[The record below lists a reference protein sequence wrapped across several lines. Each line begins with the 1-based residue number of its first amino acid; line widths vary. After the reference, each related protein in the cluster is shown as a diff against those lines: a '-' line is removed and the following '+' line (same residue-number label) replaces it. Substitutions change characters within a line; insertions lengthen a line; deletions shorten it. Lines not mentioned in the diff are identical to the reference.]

1 MNKREFIAGLGG
13 ALICSVDG
21 QAQTEHSMP
30 VIGFL
35 SSDRTLS
42 AEVLASFHEGLGS
55 AGYIEDRNVRIE
67 FRSADG
73 HYDQLPTLVK
83 ELIDGKVNVL
93 VVAGVIVGPLA
104 AKDATT
110 MIPIVFVIGSDPVRW
125 GLVSSLNRPGGNVT
139 GVTISQSELL
149 PKRIEILRE
158 IVPQVTV
165 IGLLVNPNNPNGELD
180 AQALEQL
187 TRAGGW
193 TLKVA
198 KVAKEQD
205 LEGAF
210 DDLARS
216 QVGGLTT
223 ANDAR
228 LASWRQQI
236 ASLALRYKLPL
247 ISQSRLSALAGALI
261 GYGPRV
267 DDVYRTV
274 GDYTG
279 RILKGANP
287 AELPVWYPSKYELV
301 VNLKTAKALGLSI
314 PPSILA
320 IADEVI
326 E

>member
-1 MNKREFIAGLGG
+1 MKRRTLIAALG
-13 ALICSVDG
+13 AVSVWPMVTHAQG
-21 QAQTEHSMP
+21 QRAIP
-30 VIGFL
+30 IIGFL
-35 SSDRTLS
+35 SSDRTQS

-55 AGYIEDRNVRIE
+55 AGYIEGRNVRID

-83 ELIDGKVNVL
+83 ELIDGQVNVL

-104 AKDATT
+104 AMDATT

-149 PKRIEILRE
+149 PKRVEILRE

-165 IGLLVNPNNPNGELD
+165 IGLLVNPNNLNGELD
-180 AQALEQL
+180 SQALERL
-187 TRAGGW
+187 ARAGGW

-223 ANDAR
+223 ANDAL

-236 ASLALRYKLPL
+236 ASLALRYKLPV

-279 RILKGANP
+279 RILKGAKP
-287 AELPVWYPSKYELV
+287 TELPVWYPSKYELI
-301 VNLKTAKALGLSI
+301 VNLKTAKTLGLSI

-320 IADEVI
+320 LADEVI

>member
-1 MNKREFIAGLGG
+1 MRRREFIAGLGG
-13 ALICSVDG
+13 VLICWVDG
-21 QAQTEHSMP
+21 YAQTQPSTP

-35 SSDRTLS
+35 SSDRTVPTDGGFLT
-42 AEVLASFHEGLGS
+42 SFREALGS
-55 AGYIEDRNVRIE
+55 AGYIDGRNVRIE

-93 VVAGVIVGPLA
+93 VVAGAVVGPLA

-110 MIPIVFVIGSDPVRW
+110 TIPILFLIGGDPVRW

-139 GVTISQSELL
+139 GVTISQSEPL
-149 PKRIEILRE
+149 PKRAEILRE

-180 AQALEQL
+180 AQALDRL
-187 TRAGGW
+187 ARSGGW
-193 TLKVA
+193 TLKVV
-198 KVAKEQD
+198 KVAKEQE

-216 QVGGLTT
+216 QVGGLMN
-223 ANDAR
+223 ASDAL

-236 ASLALRYKLPL
+236 SSLALRYKLPYV
-247 ISQSRLSALAGALI
+247 SASRLTALAGALI
-261 GYGPRV
+261 GYGPRA
-267 DDVYRTV
+267 DDLYRTL

-279 RILKGANP
+279 RILKGA
-287 AELPVWYPSKYELV
+287 
-301 VNLKTAKALGLSI
+301 
-314 PPSILA
+314 
-320 IADEVI
+320 
-326 E
+326 